1 MIDGRNRYRA
11 CQELGVEPPARYLDY
26 DTDAV
31 DFVLSANI
39 SRPNLATGQRAMV
52 MAAVPR
58 HTVDSDRSLS
68 TRKARAARGGVHPDT
83 QRMADAIQDYGDPDR
98 ARIAKAASTST
109 IQTKSRQGRGAVPP
123 LDGVPAW
130 SRGVQN
136 PTRRRQ
142 QGLLAL
148 LRGERRI
155 LRQGRRLSNRCRYI
169 FCFTYARVAYT
180 PAVYGLD
187 LSRARG

>member
-83 QRMADAIQDYGDPDR
+83 QRMAYAIQDYGDPDR

-148 LRGERRI
+148 LRGSGGFC
-155 LRQGRRLSNRCRYI
+155 GRGDAYPTAVAISFVLPHISHINPAWHAAISNG
-169 FCFTYARVAYT
+169 TT
-180 PAVYGLD
+180 
-187 LSRARG
+187 

>member
-1 MIDGRNRYRA
+1 MGYNKY
-11 CQELGVEPPARYLDY
+11 
-26 DTDAV
+26 
-31 DFVLSANI
+31 
-39 SRPNLATGQRAMV
+39 
-52 MAAVPR
+52 
-58 HTVDSDRSLS
+58 TVDSDRSLS
-68 TRKARAARGGVHPDT
+68 TRKARAARGGVHSDT
-83 QRMADAIQDYGDPDR
+83 QRKADAIQDYGDPAS

-148 LRGERRI
+148 LRGGTADSAAGETPI
-155 LRQGRRLSNRCRYI
+155 QPLPLYLL
-169 FCFTYARVAYT
+169 FTYARVAYT